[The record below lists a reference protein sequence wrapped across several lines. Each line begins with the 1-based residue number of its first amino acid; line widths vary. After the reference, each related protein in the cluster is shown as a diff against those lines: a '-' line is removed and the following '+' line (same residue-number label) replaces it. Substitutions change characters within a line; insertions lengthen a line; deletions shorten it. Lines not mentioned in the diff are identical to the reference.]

1 MSNDSQEKI
10 SDDLSAMYLSTGQAD
25 NALNEIQMAEHF
37 IKDIDNNYKW
47 KWLAI
52 SLTNTS
58 YMLGLP
64 VIRHFDP
71 ISGITEKIRKKILK
85 ERAELKISEEE
96 FWDKIYFK
104 QYEFTISFE
113 ATIDWLAKNL
123 HKKWS
128 SLGYLIDPIS
138 EEEAG
143 DIKKLRKHFRDEFI
157 HMKLDFHSFHV
168 PSMISLCISAL
179 AVIQKQ
185 ISSDS
190 LVMCVP
196 YETVGHF
203 ESYIKSIASLLE
215 QERKQLEDISSA

>member
-1 MSNDSQEKI
+1 MSNDSQQKTR
-10 SDDLSAMYLSTGQAD
+10 DDLSAMYLSTGQAD

-37 IKDIDNNYKW
+37 LRDIDNNYKW

-52 SLTNTS
+52 SLTNAS

-85 ERAELKISEEE
+85 ERAESKISEED

-113 ATIDWLAKNL
+113 STIDWPAINL

-128 SLGYLIDPIS
+128 SLEYLIDPIS

-143 DIKKLRKHFRDEFI
+143 DIKKLRKRYRDEFI

-168 PSMISLCISAL
+168 PSMISLCCSAL

-196 YETVGHF
+196 HETVGDF
-203 ESYIKSIASLLE
+203 ESHVESISSLLE
-215 QERKQLEDISSA
+215 QEKQRLVDASPA